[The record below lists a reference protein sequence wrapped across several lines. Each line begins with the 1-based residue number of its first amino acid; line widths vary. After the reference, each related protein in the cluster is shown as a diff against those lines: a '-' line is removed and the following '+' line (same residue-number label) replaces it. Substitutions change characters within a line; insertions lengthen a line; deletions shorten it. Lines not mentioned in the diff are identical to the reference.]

1 MLFRSRG
8 FFTSRVF
15 ATFVHEGF
23 AMLGE
28 GEDPQ
33 SIEQAALQAGMPVG
47 PLAVTDEVSLE
58 LVRHAREQTKADF
71 AAEGRKYEAHPG
83 ETVVDRMLTAGRKG
97 KAAGAGF
104 YDYPK
109 DGKKHLWAGLRDTFD
124 TRKVQASQPEFRDLQ
139 DRLLY
144 IQSIETV
151 RCVAEGVLRSV
162 PEGNIGSIFGIGAPP
177 WTGGVLQ
184 RDRKSVV

>member
-1 MLFRSRG
+1 
-8 FFTSRVF
+8 
-15 ATFVHEGF
+15 
-23 AMLGE
+23 
-28 GEDPQ
+28 
-33 SIEQAALQAGMPVG
+33 MPVG

-71 AAEGRKYEAHPG
+71 AAEGKKYEAHPG
-83 ETVVDRMLTAGRKG
+83 DVVVDRMLAAGRKG
-97 KAAGAGF
+97 KTAGAGF

-109 DGKKHLWAGLRDTFD
+109 DGKKHLWSGLRQTF
-124 TRKVQASQPEFRDLQ
+124 ASRADPASAEEFREIQ

-151 RCVAEGVLRSV
+151 RCMTEGVLRSV
-162 PEGNIGSIFGIGAPP
+162 PDANIGSIFGIGSPP

-184 RDRKSVV
+184 FINYVGPRAFVSRARALAQKHGPRFAPPQLLVDLAERNDTFR